1 MNRATID
8 IEPLVGELLAALDE
22 EVSAGVLAGGRV
34 VAEEAATNHPYTN
47 RTGTLQSRTQAGVVH
62 GRASRGVVHIDVL
75 GDTRYGGFV
84 EHGTSRNRPYP
95 YLGPAWLRR
104 EEDFARIVDEA
115 IERGLRRVL
124 S

>member
-1 MNRATID
+1 MSRATLD
-8 IEPLVGELLAALDE
+8 IEPLIGALLAALDE
-22 EVSAGVLAGGRV
+22 DVSAGVLAGGRV

-47 RTGTLQSRTQAGVVH
+47 RTGTLQSRTQAGVVQ
-62 GRASRGVVHIDVL
+62 GRASRGRVHIDVL

-95 YLGPAWLRR
+95 YLGPAWIRR
-104 EEDFARIVDEA
+104 EEDFARIVDAA
-115 IERGLRRVL
+115 IERGIRRVL